1 MNRYSRNM
9 DRLKV
14 HSKDKSFLYD
24 FILPFVKCVVYIF
37 AALVFILL
45 MGNVPYIT
53 LSSIFIM
60 ACLYIL
66 YDKIIK

>member
-1 MNRYSRNM
+1 M

-37 AALVFILL
+37 AALVFIFLMTIFPKSTLL
-45 MGNVPYIT
+45 S
-53 LSSIFIM
+53 LFII
-60 ACLYIL
+60 ANLYIL
-66 YDKIIK
+66 IGKFIL